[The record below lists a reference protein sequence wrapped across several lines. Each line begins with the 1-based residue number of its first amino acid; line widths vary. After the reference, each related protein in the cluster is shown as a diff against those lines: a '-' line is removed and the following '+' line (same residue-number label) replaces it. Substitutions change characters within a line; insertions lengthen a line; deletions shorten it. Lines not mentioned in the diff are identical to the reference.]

1 MKFSFIRNL
10 LLMLGLNLCFISIS
24 FGQQSDSTLKYA
36 VVIKFQSICCGVPN
50 AAPLKKFVSKFKKEY
65 HTKTIRADKIGPMG
79 REGEYYLGFKLKEL
93 TRKQKYYF
101 LKKVTVVTSKLTDKG
116 KAIAEEN
123 VIIDK
128 STLPQIATITKV
140 YYWFT

>member
-79 REGEYYLGFKLKEL
+79 REGEYYLGFNLKEL
-93 TRKQKYYF
+93 TRKQKHYF
-101 LKKVTVVTSKLTDKG
+101 LNAL
-116 KAIAEEN
+116 E
-123 VIIDK
+123 
-128 STLPQIATITKV
+128 
-140 YYWFT
+140 